1 MPKDKV
7 KSTEAKA
14 PAKKELPPLQKEGG
28 FFVLN
33 HLKWQADNITKKAY
47 IVAKLIRK
55 NMIPGRY
62 SVADFGG
69 HKGELL
75 SELIRT
81 LPEYDFDPIILDK
94 VSGLE
99 RDANFKK
106 IEADIIGNPLQDK
119 SVDLIIMRYVLPWDK
134 YENQKLILAEVKRV
148 CKDVA
153 IIQHQGASNDNP
165 KLLQDASRKL
175 WGGSIPKLRRDY
187 GFFTESNQIE
197 KWMSELGMNFEKVE
211 EKYIETLSEMFIE
224 KFALNNE
231 ESCLTKEILKGC
243 DGINITTWIIKR

>member
-1 MPKDKV
+1 MNTNQGENSGDVFHGRSKSFAIQAFYKDSV
-7 KSTEAKA
+7 
-14 PAKKELPPLQKEGG
+14 PL
-28 FFVLN
+28 F
-33 HLKWQADNITKKAY
+33 
-47 IVAKLIRK
+47 AKLIRK
-55 NMIPGRY
+55 NMLPGRY

-75 SELIRT
+75 SELIQA
-81 LPEYDFDPIILDK
+81 LPEYDFDSIILDK

-99 RDANFKK
+99 KGVNFKK
-106 IEADIIGNPLQDK
+106 IESDIIGNPLPDK
-119 SVDLIIMRYVLPWDK
+119 SVDIIIMRYVLPWDK
-134 YENQKLILAEVKRV
+134 YGNQKLILGEVKRV
-148 CKDVA
+148 CKNIA
-153 IIQHQGASNDNP
+153 IIQHQGAPNDNP
-165 KLLQDASRKL
+165 KLLQDASIRL
-175 WGGSIPKLRRDY
+175 LGGSIPKLKRDY